1 MMVEYQELNQFPMVV
16 YVVVADPQPNARTLA
31 LGGRF
36 TTLVRRV
43 PGEVHFFLLVST
55 LSRLHGTMLLII

>member
-1 MMVEYQELNQFPMVV
+1 MVEYHELNHFPMVV
-16 YVVVADPQPNARTLA
+16 YVIVADPKPNARTLA

-43 PGEVHFFLLVST
+43 PGKLGLFLT
-55 LSRLHGTMLLII
+55 R